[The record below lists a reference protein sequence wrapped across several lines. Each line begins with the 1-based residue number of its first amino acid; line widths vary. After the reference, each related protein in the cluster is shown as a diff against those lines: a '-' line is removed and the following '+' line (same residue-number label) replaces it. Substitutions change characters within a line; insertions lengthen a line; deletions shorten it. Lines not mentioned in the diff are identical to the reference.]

1 MALGSRGESLFM
13 QGYTPEEVS
22 NDKIPDSWQP
32 FRVQCSSTDL
42 EIERRKI
49 NEQEALHIAMSVPQR
64 QLFAGRLRGGP
75 GNNSPGH

>member
-1 MALGSRGESLFM
+1 MERSESALDISRAPLFI

-22 NDKIPDSWQP
+22 NDKIPDSRKP

-49 NEQEALHIAMSVPQR
+49 NEQEALHIAMSV
-64 QLFAGRLRGGP
+64 A
-75 GNNSPGH
+75 